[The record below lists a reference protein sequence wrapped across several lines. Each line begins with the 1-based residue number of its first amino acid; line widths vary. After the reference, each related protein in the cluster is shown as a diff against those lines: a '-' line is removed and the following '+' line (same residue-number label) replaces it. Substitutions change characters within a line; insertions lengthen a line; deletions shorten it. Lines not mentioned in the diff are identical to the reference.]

1 MVFSTVGFA
10 RVFPEKR
17 LELKS
22 LKGQTKAEEEG
33 PPGPLLLAQNRGTEG
48 APRGD
53 GPSLK
58 TKYRIRFETRSIRFE
73 KRKIRQQV
81 YYFKI
86 FT

>member
-1 MVFSTVGFA
+1 MGFSTAGFS

-22 LKGQTKAEEEG
+22 LKGQTKADNG
-33 PPGPLLLAQNRGTEG
+33 GTEG

-58 TKYRIRFETRSIRFE
+58 YNILKDMYISPARPF
-73 KRKIRQQV
+73 
-81 YYFKI
+81 
-86 FT
+86 